1 MAFVQT
7 NVNYAAE
14 YSAALAQAYPYLSY
28 FGAIWASE
36 NSNRYRTGMGKTM
49 YIPTITV
56 SGAKDV
62 NRNSINGTFNR
73 NWNNQWQAVE
83 LQMDREWDTL
93 VDPMDMTETNDVA
106 NLANITRA
114 FVEFQKIPEM
124 DAFLAS
130 KLASFASAFGGTST
144 QSLTSSTIL
153 TEWDNAIAYMTN
165 QRVNRDRCVSYM
177 TPATYKLLK
186 QATGLSR
193 FIEVT
198 NGIQPVDRNVARL
211 DGITIV
217 EVPDDMMKTAYTFTE
232 GWAVN
237 TASAQQINFMIVDPM
252 AVAAPIKYETAMM
265 SPPTA
270 QSKGKYL
277 YYERYYYG
285 AFILDQRQAGV
296 YAHLGAAPSLGEL
309 TVTSVAA
316 TATGTSAGDT
326 VITVSGK
333 GIFDDGN
340 CMEGLKLVYC
350 TGTDAAV
357 SLTYNAVPDATKTWV
372 TMSANPVTIAS
383 QTANKYITVAL
394 VNKQTGFVVAGG
406 NTQLVVKA

>member
-1 MAFVQT
+1 MPFVQT

-14 YSAALAQAYPYLSY
+14 YSQALAQAYPYLSY

-36 NSNRYRTGMGKTM
+36 NSNRYRSGMGKTM
-49 YIPTITV
+49 YIPTVTV
-56 SGAKDV
+56 SGAVDA
-62 NRNSINGTFNR
+62 NRNQITGTFDR
-73 NWNNQWQAVE
+73 KWNNQWQAVD
-83 LQMDREWDTL
+83 LQMDREWSTL

-114 FVEFQKIPEM
+114 FVETQKVPEM

-130 KLASFASAFGGTST
+130 KLAGFASAYGGVST

-153 TEWDNAIAYMTN
+153 TEWDNALAYMTN
-165 QRVNRDRCVSYM
+165 QRVNRDRVVAYM

-186 QATGLSR
+186 QATGMTR

-198 NGIQPVDRNVARL
+198 NGIRDVDRNIARL
-211 DGITIV
+211 DGVNVV
-217 EVPDDMMKTAYTFTE
+217 EVPEDMMKTAYTFTE

-237 TASAQQINFMIVDPM
+237 LASAQQINFMLVDPM
-252 AVAAPIKYETAMM
+252 AVAAPIKYEVSMM
-265 SPPTA
+265 SAPTA
-270 QSKGKYL
+270 QNKGKYL

-285 AFILDQRQAGV
+285 AFILNQRQAGV
-296 YAHLGAAPSLGEL
+296 YAHLGAAPSLGTL
-309 TVTSVAA
+309 TVTSVA
-316 TATGTSAGDT
+316 GTEDDGDT

-333 GIFDDGN
+333 GIFDDGIP
-340 CMEGLKLVYC
+340 MEGLKLVYC

-357 SLTYNAVPDATKTWV
+357 SLNYNAVPDATKTWV
-372 TMSANPVTIAS
+372 AMAKNPVTIAS

-394 VNKQTGFVVAGG
+394 VNKQTGYVVAGG

>member
-1 MAFVQT
+1 
-7 NVNYAAE
+7 
-14 YSAALAQAYPYLSY
+14 
-28 FGAIWASE
+28 
-36 NSNRYRTGMGKTM
+36 
-49 YIPTITV
+49 
-56 SGAKDV
+56 
-62 NRNSINGTFNR
+62 
-73 NWNNQWQAVE
+73 
-83 LQMDREWDTL
+83 
-93 VDPMDMTETNDVA
+93 
-106 NLANITRA
+106 
-114 FVEFQKIPEM
+114 M
-124 DAFLAS
+124 DAFIAS
-130 KLASFASAFGGTST
+130 KLAEFASAFGGTST

-165 QRVNRDRCVSYM
+165 QRVNRDRCVAYM

-186 QATGLSR
+186 QATGVTR
-193 FIEVT
+193 FLEVS
-198 NGIQPVDRNVARL
+198 NGIQPIDRNVARL
-211 DGITIV
+211 DGIPVI

-237 TASAQQINFMIVDPM
+237 TASAAQINFMIVDPM

-270 QSKGKYL
+270 QNKGKYL

-285 AFILDQRQAGV
+285 AFILNERQAGV
-296 YAHLGAAPSLGEL
+296 YAHLGSAPTLGEL
-309 TVTSVAA
+309 TVTSVA
-316 TATGTSAGDT
+316 GTEDDGDSK
-326 VITVSGK
+326 ITVSGK
-333 GIFDDGN
+333 NIWSDGN
-340 CMEGLKLVYC
+340 VVEGMKLVYC

-372 TMSANPVTIAS
+372 DMASNPVVLKS